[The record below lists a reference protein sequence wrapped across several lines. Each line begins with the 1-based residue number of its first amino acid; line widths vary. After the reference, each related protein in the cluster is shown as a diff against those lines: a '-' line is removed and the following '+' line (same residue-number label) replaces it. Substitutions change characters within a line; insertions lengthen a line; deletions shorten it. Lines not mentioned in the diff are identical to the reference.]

1 MIGGTKEEMLSWTC
15 NKLHFLVMNPFMVF
29 FSYEQLRSS
38 MRPLFAGRIFPPLFS
53 LRCKPRRCPAK
64 ARRDA
69 NAAGV
74 LHDANS
80 VDRFLHDD
88 NSVNISRD
96 ANTANIYLTPSRCH
110 SARVLH
116 DANSV
121 DRFLHDANSV
131 NISRDANTANIYLS
145 PSRCQFRE
153 GFPRCQFR
161 GHFIAMPIPRR
172 TLTMPIP

>member
-1 MIGGTKEEMLSWTC
+1 
-15 NKLHFLVMNPFMVF
+15 MNPFMVF
-29 FSYEQLRSS
+29 SSYGQLRSS
-38 MRPLFAGRIFPPLFS
+38 MTPLFAGRILPSLFS
-53 LRCKPRRCPAK
+53 LQCGFRGSPFK
-64 ARRDA
+64 ARREA

-74 LHDANS
+74 
-80 VDRFLHDD
+80 F
-88 NSVNISRD
+88 
-96 ANTANIYLTPSRCH
+96 
-110 SARVLH
+110 H

-172 TLTMPIP
+172 TLTMP